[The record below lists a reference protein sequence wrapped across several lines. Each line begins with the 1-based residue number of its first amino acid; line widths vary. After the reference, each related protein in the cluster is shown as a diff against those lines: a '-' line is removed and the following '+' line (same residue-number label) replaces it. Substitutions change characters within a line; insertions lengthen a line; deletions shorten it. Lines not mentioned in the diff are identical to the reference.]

1 VAVTINNKKLK
12 DHAPVFRVIPA
23 SNFGIH
29 FKGSRTNIETETSI
43 QGLHSN
49 RRKIHR
55 SERLHYS
62 KPLDLSYKGASPR
75 ADTEIQSLLLPKGSN
90 PDTFREEKACC
101 KKICMIRNIANPLL
115 APALLPDMFC
125 NKNNAIS
132 PEDIEGETTKTST
145 QRMAPTD
152 RKRF

>member
-1 VAVTINNKKLK
+1 MVNNKKLK
-12 DHAPVFRVIPA
+12 DRAPVFRVIPA

-29 FKGSRTNIETETSI
+29 FKGSRTNTETKTFI

-55 SERLHYS
+55 SERLHYPE
-62 KPLDLSYKGASPR
+62 PLDLNYKEASPR

-90 PDTFREEKACC
+90 PNTFREEKPCC
-101 KKICMIRNIANPLL
+101 KKICMITNIPNPLL

-125 NKNNAIS
+125 NKNNVIS
-132 PEDIEGETTKTST
+132 PEATKT

>member
-1 VAVTINNKKLK
+1 MVNNKKLK
-12 DHAPVFRVIPA
+12 DRTPVFRVIPA

-29 FKGSRTNIETETSI
+29 FKGSRTNTEIETSI

-62 KPLDLSYKGASPR
+62 KPLDLNYKEASPR
-75 ADTEIQSLLLPKGSN
+75 ADTKIQILLFPRGKNSE
-90 PDTFREEKACC
+90 TFREERLVS
-101 KKICMIRNIANPLL
+101 KKRCMIRNIAKPFL

-132 PEDIEGETTKTST
+132 AEAIEGGTTETST
-145 QRMAPTD
+145 RRMTPTD
-152 RKRF
+152 RKGF